1 MNQLIRVN
9 ENGAVLAPEIARN
22 VVEIKKAIDSLK
34 EKEKELN
41 EAILKAMEA
50 ENILKIETDELT
62 VSYIAPTDRESLD
75 SKALRAELPDIYDAY
90 VKMSPVKASIRI
102 RVR

>member
-41 EAILKAMEA
+41 EAILQAMEA

-102 RVR
+102 KVR